1 MDLGEPTQTLVAC
14 WMPKPLPPRNQC
26 TGRYT
31 PAPLLAEHQQ
41 HLQKYSKKILYILED
56 GASGMQVGDIE
67 YTVGEL
73 QCATIVIT
81 PMFSVRIF
89 LKNIIPNKLE
99 LTRG

>member
-1 MDLGEPTQTLVAC
+1 
-14 WMPKPLPPRNQC
+14 
-26 TGRYT
+26 
-31 PAPLLAEHQQ
+31 
-41 HLQKYSKKILYILED
+41 
-56 GASGMQVGDIE
+56 MQVGDIE